1 MTTAASVALGIRP
14 RIGARNSMVASAAP
28 AVTSEASCDCPP
40 AARTTAVCE
49 VPPPAGMMPNKA
61 PPGSP
66 RRWRAIPG
74 SR

>member
-1 MTTAASVALGIRP
+1 M
-14 RIGARNSMVASAAP
+14 GARNSMVASAAP

-61 PPGSP
+61 PPRFAAPVASN
-66 RRWRAIPG
+66 
-74 SR
+74 SRFA